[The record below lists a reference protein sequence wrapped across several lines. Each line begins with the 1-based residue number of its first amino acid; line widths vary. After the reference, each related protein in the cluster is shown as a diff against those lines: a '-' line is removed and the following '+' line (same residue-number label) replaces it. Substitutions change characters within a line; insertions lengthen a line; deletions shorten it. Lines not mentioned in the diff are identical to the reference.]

1 METIRL
7 QTWVNAPMERCF
19 KLSLSIDLH
28 VLSSALTGERVVSR
42 VKSGLLG
49 VDDSV
54 TWSGRHFGF
63 QLRHTSVVDA
73 CRPFMYFRDVMVEG
87 VFERFDHEHHFAV
100 MDDGTRMRDEV
111 RFIAPWGVLGQAAEK
126 LVLRRHMIQYLKRR
140 NAVIKRVA
148 ESGEWKRFL
157 GAEEQEVLRPTLEF
171 ERGRVARG

>member
-28 VLSSALTGERVVSR
+28 VLSADSTKEKVVSR

-49 VDDSV
+49 LDDAV
-54 TWSGRHFGF
+54 TWSGRHFGLRF
-63 QLRHTSVVDA
+63 RHTSVIDA
-73 CRPFMYFRDVMVEG
+73 CRPNMYFRDVMVEG
-87 VFERFDHEHHFAV
+87 MFEHFTHEHHFAV

-111 RFIAPWGVLGQAAEK
+111 RFSAPWGVLGQAAEK
-126 LVLRRHMIQYLKRR
+126 LVLRRHLIQLLKRR

-148 ESGEWKRFL
+148 ESGEWQRFL
-157 GAEEQEVLRPTLEF
+157 SAEVSAGRGTTLEF
-171 ERGRVARG
+171 QRSRVARG